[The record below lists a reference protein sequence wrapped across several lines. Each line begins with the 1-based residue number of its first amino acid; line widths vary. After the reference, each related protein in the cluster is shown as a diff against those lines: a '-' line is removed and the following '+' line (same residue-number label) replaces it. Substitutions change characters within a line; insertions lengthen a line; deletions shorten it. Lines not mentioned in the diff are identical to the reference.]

1 MGKTVHLAPIPPLT
15 RHKAIPFY
23 IRKVF
28 CFHPFEGQAKRG
40 GGGLFYFGSP
50 YQKGIDG

>member
-1 MGKTVHLAPIPPLT
+1 MGKTVHLAPIPPPP
-15 RHKAIPFY
+15 RHKPIPFY
-23 IRKVF
+23 IREVF

-40 GGGLFYFGSP
+40 DGGLFYFGSP